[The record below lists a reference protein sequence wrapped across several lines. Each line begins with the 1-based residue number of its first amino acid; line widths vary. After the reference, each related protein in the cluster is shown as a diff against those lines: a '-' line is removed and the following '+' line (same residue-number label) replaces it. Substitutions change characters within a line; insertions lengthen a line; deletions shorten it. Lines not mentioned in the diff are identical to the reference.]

1 MSSRNSLS
9 RAALIG
15 LTLGVFALSGCV
27 QGDQA
32 ESQAQAQ
39 AQAPAPEVTVVT
51 MKAEPVTLTRE
62 LPGRT
67 AASLVAEVRPQ
78 VSGII
83 QKRLFTEGS
92 FVEAGQPLY
101 QLEDDTY
108 VATLNSAKAS
118 LARAKAVL
126 ERARITAQ
134 RTAELVKID
143 AVSQQEND
151 DAQAAL
157 LQAEAEVKVAEAAV
171 ASAQV
176 TLNYSRITAP
186 ISGFIGKSYVT
197 QGALVTTNQAQA
209 MATVH
214 KLDPIYVDLSQSSS
228 ELLQMRKAIAAG
240 SLERLEEVPV
250 TILLEDG
257 SEYEHSGKLAFSEMT
272 VEPSTGKFSLRVVVP
287 NPDRLLMPG
296 MYVRANVGT
305 GIRQNALLVP
315 QQGIARDPRG
325 NTSALVIGKDNTVE
339 VRPVQVSRT
348 IGDKW
353 LVEGGLVEGDQVIV
367 EGLQKI
373 QPGIQVRVVE
383 ANPQAAEP
391 TDTVASA
398 TQ

>member
-1 MSSRNSLS
+1 
-9 RAALIG
+9 
-15 LTLGVFALSGCV
+15 
-27 QGDQA
+27 
-32 ESQAQAQ
+32 
-39 AQAPAPEVTVVT
+39 
-51 MKAEPVTLTRE
+51 
-62 LPGRT
+62 
-67 AASLVAEVRPQ
+67 
-78 VSGII
+78 GII
-83 QKRLFTEGS
+83 RERLFTEGS

-101 QLEDDTY
+101 RLEDDTY
-108 VATLNSAKAS
+108 AAALNSAKAS
-118 LARAKAVL
+118 LTRAKAVL
-126 ERARITAQ
+126 ERARITAR

-171 ASAQV
+171 TSAQV
-176 TLNYSRITAP
+176 TLDYSRITAP
-186 ISGFIGKSYVT
+186 ISGFIGKSYMT

-209 MATVH
+209 LAVMH
-214 KLDPIYVDLSQSSS
+214 KLDPIYVDLTQSSS
-228 ELLQMRKAIAAG
+228 ELLQLRKAIASG
-240 SLERLEEVPV
+240 NLDRLEDVPV

-257 SEYEHSGKLAFSEMT
+257 SEYEHAGKLAFSEMT
-272 VEPSTGKFSLRVVVP
+272 VEPSTGSFSLRVIVP

-325 NTSALVIGKDNTVE
+325 NTTAMVIGKENTVE

-348 IGDKW
+348 VGDKW
-353 LVEGGLVEGDQVIV
+353 LVEGGLAVGDQVII

-383 ANPQAAEP
+383 ASSKATET

-398 TQ
+398 AQ

>member
-15 LTLGVFALSGCV
+15 LTLGVVALSGCG
-27 QGDQA
+27 QGEQA
-32 ESQAQAQ
+32 ASQAQAQ
-39 AQAPAPEVTVVT
+39 TQAPAPEVTVVT
-51 MKAEPVTLTRE
+51 MKASPITLTRE

-67 AASLVAEVRPQ
+67 TASLVAEVRPQ

-83 QKRLFTEGS
+83 RERLFTEGS

-101 QLEDDTY
+101 RLEDDTY
-108 VATLNSAKAS
+108 AAALNSAKAS
-118 LARAKAVL
+118 LTRAKAVL
-126 ERARITAQ
+126 ERARITAR

-171 ASAQV
+171 TSAQV
-176 TLNYSRITAP
+176 TLDYSRITAP
-186 ISGFIGKSYVT
+186 ISGFIGKSYMT

-209 MATVH
+209 LAVMH
-214 KLDPIYVDLSQSSS
+214 KLDPIYVDLTQSSS
-228 ELLQMRKAIAAG
+228 ELLQLRKAIASG
-240 SLERLEEVPV
+240 NLDRLEDVPV

-257 SEYEHSGKLAFSEMT
+257 SEYEHAGKLAFSEMT
-272 VEPSTGKFSLRVVVP
+272 VEPSTGSFSLRVIVP

-325 NTSALVIGKDNTVE
+325 NTTAMVIGKENTVE

-348 IGDKW
+348 VGDKW
-353 LVEGGLVEGDQVIV
+353 LVEGGLAVGDQVII

-383 ANPQAAEP
+383 ASSKATET

-398 TQ
+398 AQ

>member
-15 LTLGVFALSGCV
+15 VALGAVALSGCG
-27 QGDQA
+27 QGEQA
-32 ESQAQAQ
+32 APQAQAQ
-39 AQAPAPEVTVVT
+39 AQAPAPEVTVFT
-51 MKAEPVTLTRE
+51 MKAAPVALTRE

-67 AASLVAEVRPQ
+67 NASLVAEVRPQ

-83 QKRLFTEGS
+83 QDRLFTEGS

-108 VATLNSAKAS
+108 AANLNSAKAS

-126 ERARITAQ
+126 ERARITAK

-171 ASAQV
+171 TSAQV

-197 QGALVTTNQAQA
+197 QGALVTTNQAQP
-209 MATVH
+209 MATMH
-214 KLDPIYVDLSQSSS
+214 KLDPIYVDLTQSSS
-228 ELLQMRKAIAAG
+228 ELLQMRKAIATG
-240 SLERLEEVPV
+240 NLDRFEEVPV

-257 SEYEHSGKLAFSEMT
+257 SEYEHPGKLAFSEMT
-272 VEPSTGKFSLRVVVP
+272 VEPSTGSFSLRVVVP

-305 GIRQNALLVP
+305 GIRQQGLLVP

-325 NTSALVIGKDNTVE
+325 NTSAMVVGQDNTVE
-339 VRPVQVSRT
+339 VRPVRVSRS

-353 LVEGGLVEGDQVIV
+353 LVEEGLAEGDKVIV

-373 QPGIQVRVVE
+373 RPGIQVRVVE
-383 ANPQAAEP
+383 ATSKAAEG
-391 TDTVASA
+391 TDSVASA
-398 TQ
+398 AQ